1 MFSAI
6 YFDIALLYVLVSIVV
21 LLSLFAIAQLPCGI
35 HAHETIYQRSLRFL
49 RTTLFPR
56 VVFFAKAISF
66 PFKDPMAPKSES
78 L

>member
-35 HAHETIYQRSLRFL
+35 HSHETIYQRSLRFV
-49 RTTLFPR
+49 RTSLNPR
-56 VVFFAKAISF
+56 VIFFMKTMSLPYKGTIAH
-66 PFKDPMAPKSES
+66 KSES